1 LGHQMN
7 GTGAMYGFQFIS
19 DTGGAIE
26 QAAESSNLDGS
37 RDGVGKLSDYLD
49 WYRHHWRD
57 HWKLC
62 LRWVDHHEGTQN
74 KATVAKTAALRA
86 ASADVFTID
95 IATFLNDDLALPA
108 YPIEDGLA
116 GKTAD

>member
-1 LGHQMN
+1 
-7 GTGAMYGFQFIS
+7 
-19 DTGGAIE
+19 
-26 QAAESSNLDGS
+26 
-37 RDGVGKLSDYLD
+37 
-49 WYRHHWRD
+49 
-57 HWKLC
+57 
-62 LRWVDHHEGTQN
+62 VDHHEGTQN